1 MSADSGHVV
10 RNFNALQT
18 AAFFKGAAFDFC
30 QSIGQVYFFQ
40 TGTVI
45 KASPPRYVRC
55 SGSLTLSRLP
65 QFLNACPLISVRVS
79 GSVTSLKRAYWKT
92 CFREDLPPFL
102 PDRQREWSPWS
113 YSSDHRYKTV
123 HNILPRTAHRGFWA
137 Y

>member
-45 KASPPRYVRC
+45 K
-55 SGSLTLSRLP
+55 SLSAKIRQMLRQP
-65 QFLNACPLISVRVS
+65 YAFQ
-79 GSVTSLKRAYWKT
+79 TSTVFKCL
-92 CFREDLPPFL
+92 
-102 PDRQREWSPWS
+102 
-113 YSSDHRYKTV
+113 SSDFRKV
-123 HNILPRTAHRGFWA
+123 FPRRPTTFSP
-137 Y
+137 